1 MTMALEGGEG
11 SASRPGRSL
20 PRGKTRYPFY
30 RRQGGTQGRSGQ
42 VQNISPTPGF
52 DPRSVQPVASR
63 YTNYATL
70 PIFQYIYH
78 YTKYSTA
85 MTVLYMFNILLQGD
99 GGGPLVCEQ
108 DGQWYQVGVVS
119 FGIGC
124 GRLNTPG
131 VYTRVSMYEQWIT
144 DTVLRHKDRQ

>member
-1 MTMALEGGEG
+1 MMVGISFSIYIIIKRTIQL
-11 SASRPGRSL
+11 
-20 PRGKTRYPFY
+20 
-30 RRQGGTQGRSGQ
+30 RR
-42 VQNISPTPGF
+42 F
-52 DPRSVQPVASR
+52 W
-63 YTNYATL
+63 YTL
-70 PIFQYIYH
+70 
-78 YTKYSTA
+78 
-85 MTVLYMFNILLQGD
+85 NILLQGD

-144 DTVLRHKDRQ
+144 DTVLRHKERQ